1 MLNELIRASQVQVI
15 GADSEKLGVLSLEAA
30 LELARKE
37 GVDLVEVAPNA
48 IPPVCRIMDYK
59 KLQYEK
65 QRKMKEARKHQRHVE
80 LKEVKLRPNIDEH
93 DYQTKL
99 AHLREFI
106 LQGNKCKISLTFK
119 AGQLRRFEIGNKVVQ
134 KMLDDVKDICV
145 IESRPSS
152 QGRMISVIIA
162 PTKEVVA
169 EAEREFKLELQ
180 HKKEE
185 HERRL
190 QAKKPGKDPSEI
202 RLGEASGAKPP
213 AENEAGLAGNEPPH
227 VENEAGLA
235 GNEPPHVENEAGLAE
250 NEPPHVENEAGL
262 AENEPPHVE
271 NEAANPVQETE
282 EQARGTVDPAQ
293 ETEEQARGTVDPAQE
308 TVTQP

>member
-1 MLNELIRASQVQVI
+1 MGVI
-15 GADSEKLGVLSLEAA
+15 PTRDA
-30 LELARKE
+30 LRLAQDQ
-37 GVDLVEVAPNA
+37 GMDLVEISPNA
-48 IPPVCRIMDYK
+48 DPPVCRIMDFGKFRYEESLK
-59 KLQYEK
+59 KRQ
-65 QRKMKEARKHQRHVE
+65 ARQQAMAHNKPI
-80 LKEVKLRPNIDEH
+80 KEVKFHANVEEH

-106 LQGNKCKISLTFK
+106 LEGNKCKVSLTFK

-162 PTKEVVA
+162 PTKEVIA
-169 EAEREFKLELQ
+169 EAERRFKLELQ

-190 QAKKPGKDPSEI
+190 LAKKPGKDPSEI
-202 RLGEASGAKPP
+202 RLGEASGAEPP

-235 GNEPPHVENEAGLAE
+235 GNEPPHVENE
-250 NEPPHVENEAGL
+250 
-262 AENEPPHVE
+262 PPHVE
-271 NEAANPVQETE
+271 NEAAKPVQETE
-282 EQARGTVDPAQ
+282 EQAQ
-293 ETEEQARGTVDPAQE
+293 GTVDPAQE

>member
-48 IPPVCRIMDYK
+48 IPPVCRIMDYM

-106 LQGNKCKISLTFK
+106 LEGNKCKVSLTFK

-162 PTKEVVA
+162 PTKEVIA
-169 EAEREFKLELQ
+169 EAERRFKLELQ

-190 QAKKPGKDPSEI
+190 LAKKPGKDPSEI
-202 RLGEASGAKPP
+202 RLGEASGAEPP

-235 GNEPPHVENEAGLAE
+235 GNEPPHVENE
-250 NEPPHVENEAGL
+250 PPHV
-262 AENEPPHVE
+262 ENEPPHVE
-271 NEAANPVQETE
+271 NEAAKPVQETE
-282 EQARGTVDPAQ
+282 EQAQ
-293 ETEEQARGTVDPAQE
+293 GTVDPAQE